1 MSQTS
6 DALVIGGGLHGLSAA
21 LQLARR
27 GVSVRLL
34 ERVRIGRHSSG
45 ASAAGVRTLGR
56 DRAELPASIVAM
68 EMWRD
73 MKGLVGDDCGF
84 RPYGQ
89 LLVAENET
97 ELAELRSK
105 VAALVR
111 DGFTN
116 EEMVDVATLRE
127 LAPPLA
133 HHCVGGIFA
142 AGDGAAD
149 PHQTLAAYYRS
160 CVDAGVII
168 HEGVGVSS
176 LRWQNDTWSATTNT
190 ETFEAPLVVNA
201 AGAWAGYI
209 AASAGDDIP
218 LDTKASMMIVTERVE
233 PYIRPTV
240 GAAGRA
246 LSFKQTAQ
254 GTLLIGGGQQG
265 RADLANETTEID
277 TRALAKAAAAATALF
292 PGVGRLRINR
302 AWAGLEAKTT
312 DYIAIAGLSA
322 SAPNL
327 MHLFGFCGHGFQLV
341 PALGVASADLLL
353 DGETAIDIENLSP
366 RRFLTNNG
374 PLISPSGNI
383 GPLAQTSESGTT
395 EAYPSATSRAV

>member
-1 MSQTS
+1 MSEIS

-27 GVSVRLL
+27 GVRVRLL
-34 ERVRIGRHSSG
+34 ERRRIGRHSSG

-56 DRAELPASIVAM
+56 DRAELPAALVAM

-97 ELAELRSK
+97 ELEELRSK
-105 VAALVR
+105 VAALER

-116 EEMVDVATLRE
+116 EEMVDAAALRE
-127 LAPPLA
+127 LVPPLA
-133 HHCVGGIFA
+133 QHCVGGIFA
-142 AGDGAAD
+142 PGDGAAD

-160 CVDAGVII
+160 CISAGVII
-168 HEGVGVSS
+168 HEGAGVSS
-176 LRWQNDTWSATTNT
+176 IRWKDGAWFAMTDD
-190 ETFEAPLVVNA
+190 ETYEAPLLVNA
-201 AGAWAGYI
+201 AGAWAGAI
-209 AASAGDDIP
+209 ATSAGDDIP

-265 RADLANETTEID
+265 RADLANEATEID

-292 PGVGRLRINR
+292 PSVGRLRINR
-302 AWAGLEAKTT
+302 TWAGLEAKTT

-341 PALGVASADLLL
+341 PVLGLAAADLLL
-353 DGETAIDIENLSP
+353 DGRTAIDIDDLSP
-366 RRFLTNNG
+366 RRFLTNSG
-374 PLISPSGNI
+374 PRISRS
-383 GPLAQTSESGTT
+383 SHESTRT
-395 EAYPSATSRAV
+395 EAATSVPSRSV